1 MKNAFDFEAKVIA
14 NKLEELAKMRPVPQ
28 EYGLPIFA
36 TDTVL
41 GFPVETINNALQ
53 KHIKILRK
61 SHWTKHKKQHCWSAY
76 THNNQILY
84 CITALVG
91 KEVHTGCFNENDYC
105 FFCNNNLNITPTVF
119 APEWMN
125 VLEEV

>member
-1 MKNAFDFEAKVIA
+1 MKSSFNFEAKVIA
-14 NKLEELAKMRPVPQ
+14 NKLEELAKMKPVPK

-41 GFPVETINNALQ
+41 EFPVETINNALQ
-53 KHIKILRK
+53 KHIKLLGK
-61 SHWTKHKKQHCWSAY
+61 THWTKHKKQHRWSAY
-76 THNNQILY
+76 VHNNQILY

-105 FFCNNNLNITPTVF
+105 FFCNNNLNITPGVLD
-119 APEWMN
+119 PEWMS
-125 VLEEV
+125 VLQEV

>member
-1 MKNAFDFEAKVIA
+1 MKNAIDFEAKVIA
-14 NKLEELAKMRPVPQ
+14 NKLEDLAKMKPVPQ
-28 EYGLPIFA
+28 EYGLPIYGSN
-36 TDTVL
+36 TVL

-91 KEVHTGCFNENDYC
+91 KKFIPVVLMKMTTVSSVITTSTLPLLF
-105 FFCNNNLNITPTVF
+105 LNP
-119 APEWMN
+119 N
-125 VLEEV
+125 G

>member
-1 MKNAFDFEAKVIA
+1 MKSSFNFEAKVIA
-14 NKLEELAKMRPVPQ
+14 NKLEELAKMKPVPK

-41 GFPVETINNALQ
+41 EFPVETINNALQ
-53 KHIKILRK
+53 KHIKLLRK
-61 SHWTKHKKQHCWSAY
+61 THWTKHKKQHRWSAY
-76 THNNQILY
+76 VHNNQILY

-105 FFCNNNLNITPTVF
+105 FFCNNNLNITPGVLD
-119 APEWMN
+119 PEWMS
-125 VLEEV
+125 VLQEV